1 MPSTP
6 GKFCDIDGNVLPDTA
21 PPSPPSVHAMD
32 DWFPFK
38 DRVSFE
44 LAELLYQKEQMPAKN
59 IDALLNLW
67 TASLLHHREP
77 APFKNHDDLYDTI
90 DNISVGDVRWQS
102 FKLSYG
108 GEKPNT
114 RVPSWMTDMHT
125 VHFRDPH
132 AIVKQMLANP
142 SFKDEID
149 WCPVREFGPDGE
161 RRLKNFMGGDWA
173 WRQADHIK
181 QLPNTA
187 DSSFVP
193 IILGSDK
200 TTVSVA
206 TGQNDYYPLY
216 LSIGNVHNNVRRA
229 HRNAVAVIAF
239 LAIPKT
245 TRQHADCAEFRKF
258 RRQLFQ
264 SSLSRILLSLRRGM
278 KKPEIVRCGDNH
290 FRKVIYGLG
299 PYIADYPEQALV
311 ASIVQGWCA
320 VCTAL
325 SKELDDSALAVRRT
339 RRVTDFMAR
348 EFDLGPL
355 WHEYGIVGDVVPF
368 TNDFPRADIHELL
381 SPDILHQ
388 LIKGTFKDHLVLWV
402 EVYLKRT
409 HGDTKSAKIMAEI
422 DRRIAVVPSFSKLRH
437 FHEGRGFKQ
446 WTGDDS
452 KALMKVYLPAID
464 GLVPSD
470 IVLTIRYFTEFCY
483 LARRE
488 IHDSRT
494 TEMMTACL
502 VKFRQHREIFRTTGV
517 RKGFSLPRQHSLE
530 HYVDRI
536 WEFGA
541 PNGLCSSI
549 TESKHI
555 KAVKEPWRRSNR
567 YNALEQMLTANQRLD
582 KLAAA
587 RVDFANRGMLNGN
600 CLLTL
605 RSILCKLPAILRA
618 CHSADMNF
626 SCQDPESQAAKMTGR
641 RKKNRVHPRAPG
653 QTGPDRDHATGE
665 EGSAVLAHMTLTV
678 TPQRNH
684 PSTADALGDEFGIP
698 DLRDHI
704 RRFLYHQL
712 NPNSGVSGAT
722 LDINDCPPF
731 ENERISVF
739 YSAIATF
746 YAPSDACG
754 VDGMHQEFVRA
765 TPRWRKDAARFD
777 CVFVNKRNDLPGL
790 LGMDVAR
797 VRLLFSFKYQGV
809 VYPCAVVRWF
819 FRTDDEPDE
828 DTGMWVVEP
837 AFYRVGRSTRRYP
850 SLSVIHLNTI
860 IRAAHL
866 IGVSVGRP
874 VPPKLQ
880 SHASLDHFSTFF
892 VNKFVDHHAFDL
904 LHCTVPPE

>member
-1 MPSTP
+1 MSLELNVLSIS
-6 GKFCDIDGNVLPDTA
+6 GKPCDVDGNVLPDDA
-21 PPSPPSVHAMD
+21 PPSPPSVRATD
-32 DWFPFK
+32 DWSPFK

-67 TASLLHHREP
+67 AASLLPHREP
-77 APFKNHDDLYDTI
+77 APFKNHVDLYDTI
-90 DNISVGDVRWQS
+90 DDIPLGDVKWQS

-108 GEKPNT
+108 GEKPDAD
-114 RVPSWMTDMHT
+114 VPSWMTDMHT

-132 AIVKQMLANP
+132 AIVGQMLANL

-149 WCPVREFGPDGE
+149 WCPVREFSPDGK

-173 WRQADHIK
+173 WRQGDQIM
-181 QLPNTA
+181 QLPDTE

-245 TRQHADCAEFRKF
+245 TRRYAGSAEFRKF

-264 SSLSRILLSLRRGM
+264 SSLSRILLSLRPGM
-278 KKPEIVRCGDNH
+278 TKPEIVRCGDNH
-290 FRKVIYGLG
+290 FRKVVYGIG

-320 VCTAL
+320 TCTAL
-325 SKELDDSALAVRRT
+325 SKELDDSLSAVRRT
-339 RRVTDFMAR
+339 RRVTDFMAQ

-355 WHEYGIVGDVVPF
+355 WEDYGIVGDVVPF

-388 LIKGTFKDHLVLWV
+388 LIKGTFKDHLVTWV
-402 EVYLKRT
+402 ELYLKRT
-409 HGDTKSAKIMAEI
+409 HGDKKSAEIMAEI
-422 DRRIAVVPSFSKLRH
+422 DRRIAVVPAFSKLRH

-464 GLVPSD
+464 GLLPSD

-488 IHDSRT
+488 IHDNNT
-494 TEMMTACL
+494 TAMMQGCL
-502 VKFRQHREIFRTTGV
+502 VKFREYREIFRTSGV
-517 RKGFSLPRQHSLE
+517 RPSGFNLPRQHSLE

-536 WEFGA
+536 WDFAA

-582 KLAAA
+582 KIAAA
-587 RVDFANRGMLNGN
+587 RVDFANRGMLEGN

-605 RSILCKLPAILRA
+605 RSVMSLTRMDYSYL
-618 CHSADMNF
+618 
-626 SCQDPESQAAKMTGR
+626 DPESQAAKNAGR
-641 RKKNRVHPRAPG
+641 RKMDRVHPRALAP
-653 QTGPDRDHATGE
+653 TGPDADPATGKD
-665 EGSAVLAHMTLTV
+665 GDTVLAHMTLTV
-678 TPQRNH
+678 TPQRKH

-712 NPNSGVSGAT
+712 NPGSGVSGAT
-722 LDINDCPPF
+722 LDIDDCPAF
-731 ENERISVF
+731 ENEHVSIF
-739 YSAIATF
+739 YSAVATF

-754 VDGMHQEFVRA
+754 VDGMHREFVRA
-765 TPRWRKDAARFD
+765 TPKWRKNASRFD

-797 VRLLFSFKYQGV
+797 VRLLLSFKYQGV

-819 FRTDDEPDE
+819 FRTDDEPDK

-837 AFYRVGRSTRRYP
+837 AFYRMGRSRRRYP

-860 IRAAHL
+860 VRAAHL

-874 VPPKLQ
+874 VPLKLQ
-880 SHASLDHFSTFF
+880 SHDSLDHFPTFF
-892 VNKFVDHHAFDL
+892 VNKFIDHHAFDL
-904 LHCTVPPE
+904 LHCPTPTE